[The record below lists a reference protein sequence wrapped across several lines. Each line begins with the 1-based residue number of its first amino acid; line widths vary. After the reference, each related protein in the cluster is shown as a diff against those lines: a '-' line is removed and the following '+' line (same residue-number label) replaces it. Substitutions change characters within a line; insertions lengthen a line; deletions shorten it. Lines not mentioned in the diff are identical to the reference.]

1 MSALP
6 HILSFYDLI
15 LTPIYFFILLA
26 WVILWKRK
34 YYHNSPYKKYIIPA
48 FIIKVICCI
57 LLALLYEF
65 YYGFGDPHNYYT
77 GAVEIWTATKE
88 NPLYGLELVFKPINQ
103 YSPAVQEFA
112 THISYPAFSGE
123 IVNIFKVSG
132 FIGMFCFGTYLPIA
146 LFISLLSFIGS
157 WKIFIVF
164 AEEFPTHYK
173 KIALTCLFVPS
184 FVFWSTNILKDPLAI
199 YGLGLCVSALYNL
212 MKGRHSFLII
222 LQMLAGA
229 YIMFSFKIYVF
240 YIFCIAA
247 FFSIGVHLISNST
260 SKFLMRLAVFLL
272 LLLLTIWGVSQKDY
286 LFEAISVGV
295 MKTVM
300 TVQNVQKDQGG
311 SAYVIS
317 NVENGNPLG
326 IIRTYLQSLN
336 VALFRPYFWESSNVI
351 VFANALESSAV
362 LLFTVYLLI
371 KSKIIGFFTFAF
383 KNRVLTFALVF
394 TFLLA
399 PLAGLISFNFG
410 TLVRYKAPVVP
421 FYYTYLI
428 LLYYKTKEKANE
440 NYIKS

>member
-15 LTPIYFFILLA
+15 LTPIYFLILLA
-26 WVILWKRK
+26 WIIFWKKK
-34 YYHNSPYKKYIIPA
+34 YYHDSPYKKYILPA
-48 FIIKVICCI
+48 FVIKVICCV

-77 GAVEIWTATKE
+77 GAVEIWNATKE
-88 NPLYGLELVFKPINQ
+88 NPLYGLDLVFKPINQ
-103 YSPAVQEFA
+103 YSLAEQEFA
-112 THISYPAFSGE
+112 THISYPAFSVE

-146 LFISLLSFIGS
+146 LFISFLSFIGS

-164 AEEFPTHYK
+164 TEEFPTYYK
-173 KIALTCLFVPS
+173 QIALTCLFVPS
-184 FVFWSTNILKDPLAI
+184 FVFWSTNILKDPLCI

-212 MKGRHSFLII
+212 MKRRYSFLII
-222 LQMLAGA
+222 LQMFAGA
-229 YIMFSFKIYVF
+229 FVMFSLKKYIFF
-240 YIFCIAA
+240 IFCIAG
-247 FFSIGVHLISNST
+247 FFSVGVHLISNST
-260 SKFLMRLAVFLL
+260 SKFLMRLGVFLV

-286 LFEAISVGV
+286 LFEIFSFGI
-295 MKTVM
+295 MQTV
-300 TVQNVQKDQGG
+300 TAVQNVQKDQGG
-311 SAYVIS
+311 SVYVIT
-317 NVENGNPLG
+317 NVDSGNFFG

-336 VALFRPYFWESSNVI
+336 VALFRPYFWESSSAI
-351 VFANALESSAV
+351 VFANALESFVV

-383 KNRVLTFALVF
+383 KNRVLTFAFVF
-394 TFLLA
+394 TLLLA

-410 TLVRYKAPVVP
+410 TLVRYRAPVVP

-428 LLYYKTKEKANE
+428 LLYYKTKEKPNV

>member
-15 LTPIYFFILLA
+15 LTPIYFLILLA
-26 WVILWKRK
+26 WIIFWKKK
-34 YYHNSPYKKYIIPA
+34 YYHDSPYKKYILPA
-48 FIIKVICCI
+48 FVIKVICCV

-77 GAVEIWTATKE
+77 GAVEIWNATKE
-88 NPLYGLELVFKPINQ
+88 NPLYGLDLVFKPINQ
-103 YSPAVQEFA
+103 YSLAEQEFA
-112 THISYPAFSGE
+112 THISYPAFSVE

-146 LFISLLSFIGS
+146 LFISFLSFIGS

-164 AEEFPTHYK
+164 TEEFPTYYK
-173 KIALTCLFVPS
+173 QIALTCLFVPS
-184 FVFWSTNILKDPLAI
+184 FVFWSTNILKDPLCI

-212 MKGRHSFLII
+212 MKRRYSFLII
-222 LQMLAGA
+222 LQMFAGA
-229 YIMFSFKIYVF
+229 FVMFSLKKYIFF
-240 YIFCIAA
+240 IFCIAG
-247 FFSIGVHLISNST
+247 FFSVGVHLISNST
-260 SKFLMRLAVFLL
+260 SKFLMRLGVFLV

-286 LFEAISVGV
+286 LFEIFSFGI
-295 MKTVM
+295 MQTV
-300 TVQNVQKDQGG
+300 TAVQNVQKDQGG
-311 SAYVIS
+311 SVYVIT
-317 NVENGNPLG
+317 NVDSGNFFG

-336 VALFRPYFWESSNVI
+336 VALFRPYFWESSSAI
-351 VFANALESSAV
+351 VFANALESFVV

-394 TFLLA
+394 TLLLA

-410 TLVRYKAPVVP
+410 TLVRYRAPVVP

-428 LLYYKTKEKANE
+428 LLYYKTKEKPNV

>member
-15 LTPIYFFILLA
+15 LTPIYFLILLA
-26 WVILWKRK
+26 WIIFWKKK
-34 YYHNSPYKKYIIPA
+34 YYHDSAYKKYILPA
-48 FIIKVICCI
+48 FVIKVICCV

-77 GAVEIWTATKE
+77 GAVEIWNATKE
-88 NPLYGLELVFKPINQ
+88 NPLYGLDLVFKPINQ
-103 YSPAVQEFA
+103 YSLAEQEFA
-112 THISYPAFSGE
+112 THISYPAFSVE

-146 LFISLLSFIGS
+146 LFISFLSFIGS

-164 AEEFPTHYK
+164 TEEFPTYYK
-173 KIALTCLFVPS
+173 QIALTCLFVPS
-184 FVFWSTNILKDPLAI
+184 FVFWSTNILKDPLCI
-199 YGLGLCVSALYNL
+199 YGLGLSVSALYNL
-212 MKGRHSFLII
+212 MKRRYSFLII
-222 LQMLAGA
+222 LQMFAGA
-229 YIMFSFKIYVF
+229 FVMFSLKKYIFF
-240 YIFCIAA
+240 IFCIAG
-247 FFSIGVHLISNST
+247 FFSVGVHLISNST
-260 SKFLMRLAVFLL
+260 SKFLMRLGVFLV

-286 LFEAISVGV
+286 LFEIFSFGI
-295 MKTVM
+295 MQTV
-300 TVQNVQKDQGG
+300 TAVQNVQKDQGG
-311 SAYVIS
+311 SVYVIT
-317 NVENGNPLG
+317 NVDSGNFFG

-336 VALFRPYFWESSNVI
+336 VALFRPYFWESSSAI
-351 VFANALESSAV
+351 VFANALESFVV

-394 TFLLA
+394 TLLLA

-410 TLVRYKAPVVP
+410 TLVRYRAPVVP

-428 LLYYKTKEKANE
+428 LLYYKTKEKSNV

>member
-15 LTPIYFFILLA
+15 LTPIYFLILLA
-26 WVILWKRK
+26 WIIFWKKK
-34 YYHNSPYKKYIIPA
+34 YYHDSPYKKYILPA
-48 FIIKVICCI
+48 FVIKVICCV

-77 GAVEIWTATKE
+77 GAVEIWNATKE
-88 NPLYGLELVFKPINQ
+88 NPLYGLDLVFKPINQ
-103 YSPAVQEFA
+103 YSLAEQEFA
-112 THISYPAFSGE
+112 THISYPAFSVE

-146 LFISLLSFIGS
+146 LFISFLSFIGS

-164 AEEFPTHYK
+164 TEEFPTYYK
-173 KIALTCLFVPS
+173 QIALTCLFVPS
-184 FVFWSTNILKDPLAI
+184 FVFWSTNILKDPLCI

-212 MKGRHSFLII
+212 MKRRYSFLII
-222 LQMLAGA
+222 LQMFAGA
-229 YIMFSFKIYVF
+229 FVMFSLKKYIFF
-240 YIFCIAA
+240 IFCIAG
-247 FFSIGVHLISNST
+247 FFSVGVHLISNST
-260 SKFLMRLAVFLL
+260 SKFLMRLGVFLV

-286 LFEAISVGV
+286 LFEIFSFGI
-295 MKTVM
+295 MQTV
-300 TVQNVQKDQGG
+300 TAVQNVQKDQGG
-311 SAYVIS
+311 SVYVIT
-317 NVENGNPLG
+317 NVDSGNFFG

-336 VALFRPYFWESSNVI
+336 VALFRPYFWESSSAI
-351 VFANALESSAV
+351 VFANALESFGV

-410 TLVRYKAPVVP
+410 TLVRYKAPIVP

-428 LLYYKTKEKANE
+428 LLYYKTKDKANE
-440 NYIKS
+440 NCIES

>member
-15 LTPIYFFILLA
+15 LTPIYFLILLA
-26 WVILWKRK
+26 WIIFWKNK
-34 YYHNSPYKKYIIPA
+34 YYHDSPYKKYILPA
-48 FIIKVICCI
+48 FVIKVICCV

-77 GAVEIWTATKE
+77 GAVEIWNATKE
-88 NPLYGLELVFKPINQ
+88 NPLYGLDLVFKPINQ
-103 YSPAVQEFA
+103 YSLAEQEFA
-112 THISYPAFSGE
+112 THISYPAFSVE

-146 LFISLLSFIGS
+146 LFISFLSFIGS

-164 AEEFPTHYK
+164 TEEFPTYYK
-173 KIALTCLFVPS
+173 QIALTCLFVPS
-184 FVFWSTNILKDPLAI
+184 FVFWSTNILKDPLCI

-212 MKGRHSFLII
+212 MKRRYSFLII
-222 LQMLAGA
+222 LQMFAGA
-229 YIMFSFKIYVF
+229 FVMFSLKKYIFF
-240 YIFCIAA
+240 IFCIAG
-247 FFSIGVHLISNST
+247 FFSVGVHLISNST
-260 SKFLMRLAVFLL
+260 SKFLMRLGVFLV

-286 LFEAISVGV
+286 LFEIFSFGI
-295 MKTVM
+295 MQTV
-300 TVQNVQKDQGG
+300 TAVQNVQKDQGG
-311 SAYVIS
+311 SVYVIT
-317 NVENGNPLG
+317 NVDSGNFFG

-336 VALFRPYFWESSNVI
+336 VALFRPYFWESSSAI
-351 VFANALESSAV
+351 VFANALESFVV

-394 TFLLA
+394 TLLLA

-410 TLVRYKAPVVP
+410 TLVRYRAPVVP

-428 LLYYKTKEKANE
+428 LLYYKTKEKSNV

>member
-15 LTPIYFFILLA
+15 LTPIYFLILLG
-26 WVILWKRK
+26 WIIFWKKK
-34 YYHNSPYKKYIIPA
+34 YYHDSPYKKYILPA
-48 FIIKVICCI
+48 FVIKVICCI
-57 LLALLYEF
+57 LLAMLYEF

-77 GAVEIWTATKE
+77 GAVEIWNATKE

-103 YSPAVQEFA
+103 YSLAEQEFA
-112 THISYPAFSGE
+112 THILYPEFNEE
-123 IVNIFKVSG
+123 IVNMFKVSG
-132 FIGMFCFGTYLPIA
+132 FIGMFSFGTYLPIA
-146 LFISLLSFIGS
+146 LFISLFSFIGS
-157 WKIFIVF
+157 WKIFMVF

-173 KIALTCLFVPS
+173 QIALTCLFVPS
-184 FVFWSTNILKDPLAI
+184 FVFWSTNILKDPLCI

-212 MKGRHSFLII
+212 MKGRHSFLIF
-222 LQMLAGA
+222 LQMFAGA
-229 YIMFSFKIYVF
+229 FIMLSLKRYIFFM
-240 YIFCIAA
+240 FCIAG
-247 FFSIGVHLISNST
+247 FFSVGVHLISNSK
-260 SKFLMRLAVFLL
+260 SKFLMRLGVFSV
-272 LLLLTIWGVSQKDY
+272 LLLLTIWAVWQKDY
-286 LFEAISVGV
+286 LYEVFSFGV

-311 SAYVIS
+311 SVYVIT
-317 NVENGNPLG
+317 NVDSGNFLG
-326 IIRTYLQSLN
+326 IIRIYLQSLN
-336 VALFRPYFWESSNVI
+336 VALFRPYFWESSSVI
-351 VFANALESSAV
+351 VFANALESFIV

-410 TLVRYKAPVVP
+410 TLVRYKAPIVP

-428 LLYYKTKEKANE
+428 LLYYKTKDKANVNRIE
-440 NYIKS
+440 S

>member
-15 LTPIYFFILLA
+15 LTPIYFLILLA
-26 WVILWKRK
+26 WIIFWKKK
-34 YYHNSPYKKYIIPA
+34 YYHDSPYKKYILPA
-48 FIIKVICCI
+48 FVIKVICCI

-77 GAVEIWTATKE
+77 GAVEIWNATKE
-88 NPLYGLELVFKPINQ
+88 NPLYGLDLVFKPINQ
-103 YSPAVQEFA
+103 YSLAEQEFA
-112 THISYPAFSGE
+112 THISYPAFSVE

-146 LFISLLSFIGS
+146 LFISFLSFIGS

-164 AEEFPTHYK
+164 AEEFPTYYK
-173 KIALTCLFVPS
+173 QIALTCLFVPS
-184 FVFWSTNILKDPLAI
+184 FVFWSTNILKDPLCI
-199 YGLGLCVSALYNL
+199 YGLGLSVSALYNL
-212 MKGRHSFLII
+212 MKRRYSFLII
-222 LQMLAGA
+222 LQMFAGA
-229 YIMFSFKIYVF
+229 FVMFSLKKYIFF
-240 YIFCIAA
+240 IFCIAG
-247 FFSIGVHLISNST
+247 FFSVGVHLISNST
-260 SKFLMRLAVFLL
+260 SKFLMRLGVFFL
-272 LLLLTIWGVSQKDY
+272 LLLLTIWWVSQKDY
-286 LFEAISVGV
+286 LFEIFSFGI
-295 MKTVM
+295 MQTV
-300 TVQNVQKDQGG
+300 TAVQNVQKDQGG
-311 SAYVIS
+311 SVYVIT
-317 NVENGNPLG
+317 NVDSGNFFG

-336 VALFRPYFWESSNVI
+336 VALFRPYFWESSSAI
-351 VFANALESSAV
+351 VFANALESFVV

-394 TFLLA
+394 TLLLA

-428 LLYYKTKEKANE
+428 LLYYKTKEKANV

>member
-15 LTPIYFFILLA
+15 LTPIYFLILLA
-26 WVILWKRK
+26 WIIFWKNK
-34 YYHNSPYKKYIIPA
+34 YYHDSPYKKYILPA
-48 FIIKVICCI
+48 FVIKVICCV

-77 GAVEIWTATKE
+77 GAVEIWNATKE
-88 NPLYGLELVFKPINQ
+88 NPLYGLDLVFKPINQ
-103 YSPAVQEFA
+103 YSLAEQEFA
-112 THISYPAFSGE
+112 THISYPAFSVE

-146 LFISLLSFIGS
+146 LFISFLSFIGS

-164 AEEFPTHYK
+164 TEEFPTYYK
-173 KIALTCLFVPS
+173 QIALTCLFVPS
-184 FVFWSTNILKDPLAI
+184 FVFWSTNILKDPLCI

-212 MKGRHSFLII
+212 MKRRYSFLII
-222 LQMLAGA
+222 LQMFAGA
-229 YIMFSFKIYVF
+229 FVMFSLKKYIFF
-240 YIFCIAA
+240 IFCIAG
-247 FFSIGVHLISNST
+247 FFSVGVHLISNST
-260 SKFLMRLAVFLL
+260 SKFLMRLGVFLV

-286 LFEAISVGV
+286 LFEIFSFGI
-295 MKTVM
+295 MQTV
-300 TVQNVQKDQGG
+300 TAVQNVQKDQGG
-311 SAYVIS
+311 SVYVIT
-317 NVENGNPLG
+317 NVDSGNFFG

-336 VALFRPYFWESSNVI
+336 VALFRPYFWESSSAI
-351 VFANALESSAV
+351 VFANALESFVV

-394 TFLLA
+394 TLLLA

-410 TLVRYKAPVVP
+410 TLVRYRAPVVP

-428 LLYYKTKEKANE
+428 LLYYKTKEKPNV